1 MFLKGDMYDKW
12 IVLIIINVLILDVK
26 KLVGIEGW
34 KVVVVGDM
42 KILVDWRYIIFICL
56 FMVIIF

>member
-1 MFLKGDMYDKW
+1 MYDKW